1 MENPN
6 LKGYVALLNTEPQ
19 YHFSGFSIAFVL
31 MATCWSDSFLPFAF
45 AQHLYVTDRRCKVM
59 LLSPLFLPSKKEKV
73 PSCFSLQ
80 MKETLKK
87 LTGWNDINIIKVRD
101 LPSNHRHHS
110 LRPQVLR
117 ACDFVKR
124 ISLCNQCGLPLSFS
138 PIFPCFIGSILL
150 KFNTKTILFIT
161 EKDFHPVKHSIP
173 DGDKKTST
181 IILFILDQRTNVH
194 HKLQPRSRETF
205 KL

>member
-45 AQHLYVTDRRCKVM
+45 AQHLYITDRRCKVM

-138 PIFPCFIGSILL
+138 PIFPVLLDQSFWSLILKPSCSSLKKIFILWNIAYQMVIR
-150 KFNTKTILFIT
+150 KR
-161 EKDFHPVKHSIP
+161 
-173 DGDKKTST
+173 ST